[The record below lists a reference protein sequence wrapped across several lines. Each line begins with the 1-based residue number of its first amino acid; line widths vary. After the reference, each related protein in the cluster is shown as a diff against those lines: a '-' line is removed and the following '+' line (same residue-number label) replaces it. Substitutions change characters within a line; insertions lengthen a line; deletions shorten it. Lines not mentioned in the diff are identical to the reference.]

1 MAVLTY
7 LFCYLLITFTVEDD
21 YGQYNTLA
29 MTNQMFIN
37 LIPYIIGGVLV
48 WFIIA
53 YFTNSSIIKAA
64 TGARPLERKEN
75 KRIYNLVENL
85 CMSQGMKMPKIN
97 IIDDDS
103 LNAYAS
109 GINEQT
115 YTVTLSKGIIEKL
128 NDEEL
133 EGVIAHELTHIRN
146 HDVRLLII
154 SIVFVGIFSMLAQ
167 IALRS
172 VYYSSWTRSRNDKNN
187 GAILILVLAMIVAAI
202 GYFFATLMRFAIS
215 RKREYMAD
223 AGAAE
228 MTKNPLAL
236 ASALRKISA
245 DPDIEAVE
253 REDVAQLFI
262 QHPGKQAKSA
272 LSGLSGL
279 FATHPPIEKRI
290 AIPWNNSNSDRPL
303 LYKKEHQRPVTAKYT
318 GLHYIKSKQ
327 PTIYK
332 DELCKSVQSIVKKSF
347 ETLSFILCEI
357 CSDKHEIILNHLY
370 ALYILSL
377 PIVIFM

>member
-1 MAVLTY
+1 MQYVGIQTQQSRNNFRSLLLLCLFPCLVVGLLF
-7 LFCYLLITFTVEDD
+7 LFCYLL
-21 YGQYNTLA
+21 TLLTQGDSSHYQQIDVTDTSVA
-29 MTNQMFIN
+29 LFIEMA
-37 LIPYIIGGVLV
+37 PYVLGGVLI
-48 WFIIA
+48 WFLIA
-53 YFTNSSIIKAA
+53 YFANTSIINSA

-85 CMSQGMKMPKIN
+85 CMSQGMTMPKIN

-109 GINEQT
+109 GINKNS
-115 YTVTLSKGIIEKL
+115 YTVTLSRGIIEKL

-133 EGVIAHELTHIRN
+133 EAVIAHELSHIRN
-146 HDVRLLII
+146 HDVRLLIV

-167 IALRS
+167 VAMRS
-172 VYYSSWTRSRNDKNN
+172 VYYSSLTRRRNDKNG
-187 GAILILVLAMIVAAI
+187 GAILIILLAMLVAAI
-202 GYFFATLMRFAIS
+202 GYFFAILMRFAIS
-215 RKREYMAD
+215 RNREYLAD
-223 AGAAE
+223 AGSAE

-245 DPDIEAVE
+245 DPDIEAVK

-290 AIPWNNSNSDRPL
+290 QVL
-303 LYKKEHQRPVTAKYT
+303 EQ
-318 GLHYIKSKQ
+318 
-327 PTIYK
+327 
-332 DELCKSVQSIVKKSF
+332 F
-347 ETLSFILCEI
+347 
-357 CSDKHEIILNHLY
+357 
-370 ALYILSL
+370 
-377 PIVIFM
+377 